1 MDTTDRMQDAEDE
14 MVKELFLEEVT
25 TSATPE
31 PKIPMFEL
39 RKA

>member
-1 MDTTDRMQDAEDE
+1 MQDAEDE
-14 MVKELFLEEVT
+14 MVKELLCEEVP
-25 TSATPE
+25 TSSTPE